1 MLPSAPC
8 GQYEVVL
15 AGSAIVSGRT
25 LFPPGF
31 RYVHG
36 IEEVV
41 PIEAGPEGTTLML
54 LAFDQDAREGGLTGD
69 RLSVA
74 AAAAMERAI

>member
-1 MLPSAPC
+1 VAPV
-8 GQYEVVL
+8 EV
-15 AGSAIVSGRT
+15 
-25 LFPPGF
+25 
-31 RYVHG
+31 
-36 IEEVV
+36 
-41 PIEAGPEGTTLML
+41 GPDGAMLML